1 MESGIIYAALIMKI
15 ITVRC
20 YLTWDLKQKSTIP
33 KDTVYRN
40 CLIRYTMAEIKGV
53 DDYENLKYLF

>member
-1 MESGIIYAALIMKI
+1 MKI

-20 YLTWDLKQKSTIP
+20 YLTWDLKQKNTIP

-53 DDYENLKYLF
+53 DDYENLKHLF

>member
-20 YLTWDLKQKSTIP
+20 YLTWDLKQKNTIP

-53 DDYENLKYLF
+53 DDYKILKYLF